1 MQLMADIL
9 AYYKL
14 VCLPDDIK
22 EQWDIKTDARNK
34 RYDCVLSAYHWGGI
48 EALKTQKGKG
58 KGQFKLTKIDASNF
72 VEAKPE
78 RLGEF
83 ALKGAGNI
91 NFSSIHL
98 ISTDLFNDVYVGTG
112 EPPKG
117 KTILK
122 GKKTNPLFDYT
133 NDGFV
138 VLISPDWECMEILV
152 YHNARNFVKAAALCL
167 VDSKEEWQKLEQ
179 LRQSATTFFNY

>member
-1 MQLMADIL
+1 MADVL
-9 AYYKL
+9 AYYKM
-14 VCLPDDIK
+14 VNLPDEVKDLWGIK
-22 EQWDIKTDARNK
+22 VDAQNV
-34 RYDCVLSAYHWGGI
+34 RYDCVASAYHWGGI
-48 EALKTQKGKG
+48 EALKTQRGSG

-98 ISTDLFNDVYVGTG
+98 LSTDLFNGVYVGTG

-138 VLISPDWECMEILV
+138 VLISPDWQCMEILV
-152 YHNARNFVKAAALCL
+152 YHNARNFVKACALGL
-167 VDSKEEWQKLEQ
+167 VDNKEEWQKLEM
-179 LRQSATTFFNY
+179 LRETATTFFEY

>member
-1 MQLMADIL
+1 MMADIL
-9 AYYKL
+9 SYFKL
-14 VCLPDDIK
+14 VNLPDETKEKWGIK
-22 EQWDIKTDARNK
+22 VDAQNK
-34 RYDCVLSAYHWGGI
+34 RYDCIASAYHWGGI
-48 EALKTQKGKG
+48 EALKTRSGKG
-58 KGQFKLTKIDASNF
+58 KGQFKLVKIDAGNF

-98 ISTDLFNDVYVGTG
+98 ISTDLLNGFYVGTG

-138 VLISPDWECMEILV
+138 VLISPNWECMEVLV
-152 YHNARNFVKAAALCL
+152 YHNARNFVKACALGL
-167 VDSKEEWQKLEQ
+167 VDDEEEWKKLEQ
-179 LRQSATTFFNY
+179 LRKEAKPFFEY